1 MKKYLIVRNIINT
14 LVIDFCRNVTKN
26 IEIYKIQSV
35 KNVRGCNIKI
45 GSFSKELE
53 EKQSGLRRFLHQNMY
68 NHHRVRRM
76 EFKAEM
82 YLQRLFEA
90 YSRKPELLP
99 MSVMNNRQNEKKE
112 RLICDYISGMTDR
125 YAINQFKSLFGTE
138 ESL

>member
-1 MKKYLIVRNIINT
+1 
-14 LVIDFCRNVTKN
+14 
-26 IEIYKIQSV
+26 
-35 KNVRGCNIKI
+35 
-45 GSFSKELE
+45 
-53 EKQSGLRRFLHQNMY
+53 MY

-90 YSRKPELLP
+90 YNRKPELLP
-99 MSVMNNRQNEKKE
+99 MSVLNNPQNEKKE